1 MQYPDVCANLSA
13 YLVTRTVHERRGAN
27 RQDQQPQT
35 EPNLRLRWNP
45 QTRVVSLP
53 RCLYDTSL
61 LYASDL
67 FYLWRNY

>member
-13 YLVTRTVHERRGAN
+13 YHLITRTAHGRTAAN
-27 RQDQQPQT
+27 RQDHQPQT
-35 EPNLRLRWNP
+35 EPNLWLSWNS

-53 RCLYDTSL
+53 RCLYGTSL

-67 FYLWRNY
+67 FYL